1 MDTTGYPTYDGL
13 IGVVDN
19 GDWTKYAIPLIII
32 DIYLLHSL
40 LPYPMYSVL
49 SISQDI
55 RLRDLPDPKHDR
67 PIHHNHSID
76 TLMA

>member
-19 GDWTKYAIPLIII
+19 GDWTKYPIPLIII
-32 DIYLLHSL
+32 DIFIYILCFNIQCTL
-40 LPYPMYSVL
+40 L